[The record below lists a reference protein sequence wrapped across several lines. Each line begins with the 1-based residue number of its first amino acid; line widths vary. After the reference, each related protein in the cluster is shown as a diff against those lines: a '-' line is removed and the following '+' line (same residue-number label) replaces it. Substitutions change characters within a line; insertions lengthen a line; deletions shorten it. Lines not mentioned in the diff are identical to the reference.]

1 MSFVFVIWH
10 KYQKYQSVELG
21 DQLISRLLDCF
32 FPGRLYIL
40 RAVNGFAAPRQLA
53 GARLS
58 RVQLGTRYQLW
69 STSTEPS
76 LSQDYRGQTKI
87 CSRIY
92 NLTKVHQHLFKI
104 LPLLMPEQ
112 TLKLAV
118 PLTAGCLTFQV
129 TIIISRKRTS
139 PIEVES

>member
-58 RVQLGTRYQLW
+58 RVQLGPGINFDPPAQNPLCPKITGDRPRFARGF
-69 STSTEPS
+69 TI
-76 LSQDYRGQTKI
+76 SQKRINI
-87 CSRIY
+87 CSR
-92 NLTKVHQHLFKI
+92 FS
-104 LPLLMPEQ
+104 PLIMPEQ